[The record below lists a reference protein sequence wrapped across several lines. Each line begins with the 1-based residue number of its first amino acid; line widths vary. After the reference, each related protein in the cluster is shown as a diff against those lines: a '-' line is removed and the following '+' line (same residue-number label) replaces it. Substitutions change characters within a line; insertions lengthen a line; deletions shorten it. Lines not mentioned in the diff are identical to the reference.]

1 MKITFVLWDEDAD
14 GVAVKHDGVTVWQE
28 RSFDSL
34 AQYLRTIAPLDEPV
48 TLGIEEPGCDE
59 RGVHEANAGDLA
71 LEHEREG

>member
-1 MKITFVLWDEDAD
+1 MEITFVLWDEDTD

-34 AQYLRTIAPLDEPV
+34 AQYLRTIAPLGLPV
-48 TLGIEEPGCDE
+48 TIEIEEPGCDE

-71 LEHEREG
+71 PEREREG